1 MAMTKKQHGGFLP
14 LLLGALAG
22 PLIQGITGAVTGR
35 GMKKRKTAGKK
46 KGGRK

>member
-1 MAMTKKQHGGFLP
+1 MTKQQKGGFLP

-22 PLIQGITGAVTGR
+22 PLIQGIAGAVSGR
-35 GMKKRKTAGKK
+35 GMKKQKGGRKAK